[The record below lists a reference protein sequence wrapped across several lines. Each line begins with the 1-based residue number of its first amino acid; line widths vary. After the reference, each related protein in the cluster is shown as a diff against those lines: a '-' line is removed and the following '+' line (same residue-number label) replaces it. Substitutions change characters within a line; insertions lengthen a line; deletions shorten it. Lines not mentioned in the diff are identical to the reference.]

1 VGQNGVTMTIGEAA
15 IVLVLAW
22 LALTLLFQFRPFS
35 RRLQLLDLLGLLPRW
50 LFFTQGVGTYTLAV
64 EVRIRDASGRIGA
77 WEPAPLWPEW
87 QWWHAVFLPDHAL
100 SGALWLAADRLAR
113 RAQRGD
119 SGASLAATHAFATL
133 QSHLQRQL
141 PLQDLQFAVL
151 RNERATDDLERVFVS
166 EFARV

>member
-1 VGQNGVTMTIGEAA
+1 MGQNGITMAIGEAA
-15 IVLVLAW
+15 IVLALAW
-22 LALTLLFQFRPFS
+22 LTLTLLFQFRPFS
-35 RRLQLLDLLGLLPRW
+35 RKYQLLDLLGLLPRW

-64 EVRIRDASGRIGA
+64 EVRLRDAGGRIGA

-87 QWWHAVFLPDHAL
+87 RWWHAVFLPDHAL

-119 SGASLAATHAFATL
+119 SSASLAGTQAFATL

-141 PLQDLQFAVL
+141 PKHDLQFAVL
-151 RNERATDDLERVFVS
+151 RNENVTDDFERVFVS
-166 EFARV
+166 EFVRV